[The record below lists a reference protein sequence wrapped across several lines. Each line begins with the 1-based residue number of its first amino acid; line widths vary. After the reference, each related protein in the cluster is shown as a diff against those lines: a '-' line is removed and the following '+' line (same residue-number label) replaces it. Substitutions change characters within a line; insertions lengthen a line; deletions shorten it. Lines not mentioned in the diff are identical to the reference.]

1 MDLSQKITLS
11 QQGQVDREQLLD
23 CICGIGYYLN
33 DEQQLAMIDEIGLD
47 WNTPKGGKL
56 GKRISKYYHTK
67 FGYTVDKEVL
77 ASYMNN
83 MANKLMKWE
92 LEITIR
98 KIGSF
103 NMWKAG
109 TYGDHGSC
117 YWGGRTGAMD
127 MMYENPGFYA
137 MTINK
142 DGQPFARAWLY
153 SFGENNFVFFN
164 LYSIGNKLVGL
175 ALAQQLSKAYKT
187 KYGKITLTNL
197 GGSGGEFW
205 INNAAGYFV
214 GNDMEDICKIDYNG
228 NLAYDFQ
235 MDEICNNEEDNE
247 DEEMSYCE
255 DCEDSYNI
263 NRMTRVSGDRYVCQN
278 CLDRNYIY
286 CDTTNEYEPD
296 WKTEFIRNE
305 TFYTN
310 GRVFANF
317 NGNVVEDDERIP
329 LSNVVK
335 VHVGTI
341 AHDGI
346 SMYGSCLFFNAET
359 EEEVTEQNF
368 YIYPTEDH
376 PCGYKIST
384 LPAIFDLQFTNK
396 ERVLEVTN
404 VKWTGNVVANLEW
417 TFSASNFFTREPQT
431 IIVSNWRD
439 LLLKYV
445 VSNSNATKAMVNSE
459 YSKMKWLILDSI
471 FIGTVAWAQ
480 CLDTGERCEVRNE
493 NGWYYYNG
501 IRLFNIDLSIANRV
515 FVSDYQKFYLI
526 SDGEVILKS
535 YNHNGIYIPH
545 TSSMHEE
552 VIKSLISNVNYK
564 GFNCRVLN
572 FQLTENLYEKAK
584 NKIFPSLEEFK
595 EFLREENL
603 SVPVQQG
610 EEVLLPEQRFQ
621 NSGGWSLGYRPKVHP
636 L

>member
-33 DEQQLAMIDEIGLD
+33 DGQQLAMIDEIGLD

-92 LEITIR
+92 LEVTIR

-103 NMWKAG
+103 NMWSAG
-109 TYGDHGSC
+109 TYGDYGSC

-127 MMYENPGFYA
+127 MLYQNPGFYA

-142 DGQPFARAWLY
+142 DGEPFARAWLY

-175 ALAQQLSKAYKT
+175 ALAQQLGKAYGT

-214 GNDMEDICKIDYNG
+214 GNDMEDICKIDYNS

-235 MDEICNNEEDNE
+235 MEEICNNEDND
-247 DEEMSYCE
+247 DEEEISYCE
-255 DCEDSYNI
+255 DCEDSCNI
-263 NRMTRVSGDRYVCQN
+263 NRITRVSGDRYVCES
-278 CLDRNYIY
+278 CLESNYTY
-286 CDTTNEYEPD
+286 CDTTNEYEQD
-296 WKTEFIRNE
+296 WKTCFVTNE
-305 TFYTN
+305 TFYAN

-317 NGNVVEDDERIP
+317 RGNVVEDDERIP

-335 VHVGTI
+335 VHVNTI
-341 AHDGI
+341 SYDGI
-346 SMYGSCLFFNAET
+346 SMYGNCLFFNAET

-417 TFSASNFFTREPQT
+417 TFSVSNFFTREPRT
-431 IIVSNWRD
+431 IVLSDWKDLSLKYAVSNT
-439 LLLKYV
+439 
-445 VSNSNATKAMVNSE
+445 NATKAMVHSE
-459 YSKMKWLILDSI
+459 YGKMNWLILDST
-471 FIGTVAWAQ
+471 FVGTVAWAQ
-480 CLDTGERCEVRNE
+480 CLDTGERLEVRNE

-526 SDGEVILKS
+526 SDGDVALES
-535 YNHNGIYIPH
+535 YNHNGAYVPFV
-545 TSSMHEE
+545 SSMHEE
-552 VIKSLISNVNYK
+552 VIKSLTSNVKYK

-584 NKIFPSLEEFK
+584 NKLFPSLEEFK
-595 EFLREENL
+595 EFLREDKVQPTL
-603 SVPVQQG
+603 QQG
-610 EEVLLPEQRFQ
+610 EEVLLQRQQFQ
-621 NSGGWSLGYRPKVHP
+621 NSGSWSS
-636 L
+636 